1 MKKILSL
8 IALFSLSISLSFAEE
23 AKETFNYDEQ
33 QINADFKQL
42 EKIEKYVQKNEGTT
56 LESLKSQNSELVSG
70 INLSADASAALMAD
84 ELPLG
89 IPAFWWGCVLGII
102 GILIVYLVTD
112 KDKDQTKKALFGCLI
127 WTGIWILYAVFI
139 NSLFW

>member
-23 AKETFNYDEQ
+23 AKETFNYNEQ
-33 QINADFKQL
+33 KINADFKQL

-70 INLSADASAALMAD
+70 INLSADASASLMAD

>member
-8 IALFSLSISLSFAEE
+8 IALFSMSISLSFAEE

-33 QINADFKQL
+33 KINADFKQL
-42 EKIEKYVQKNEGTT
+42 DKIEKYVQQNEGTT

-89 IPAFWWGCVLGII
+89 IPAFWWGCVLGIL

-127 WTGIWILYAVFI
+127 WTGIWVLYAVFI

>member
-33 QINADFKQL
+33 KINADFKQL

-70 INLSADASAALMAD
+70 INLSADASASLMAD